1 MIKRLKWN
9 VLYGGGDGADSDGC
23 LSSSSEEGEDKNDPG
38 NLKKQAEANRLLQE
52 LVEKDPLL
60 AETLHQKLQAATY
73 DGNSSDSD
81 AMSLSSDASGE
92 DGGSQ
97 DPNRE
102 NGTEKGEAAEGAGE
116 DNLVEEDEDADVEY
130 AEWRECNICPG
141 KRFLNDAE
149 VESHLSSKR
158 HRRAEAKYQKKM
170 SLPKSGPGSE
180 PNGVPSER
188 NSKKLRDFDGE
199 EREMMNNERPDAE
212 DPNERAKGHT
222 AENSEDE
229 KQKKARRKAAA
240 KKKLKA
246 LKRKKWEKKAK
257 EGEGDAVD
265 RPSVGGIAKRR
276 KPSNAPPGTSSKAG
290 ASKSTEAG
298 QIEKAKVK
306 TVSKVPK
313 RTEQVST

>member
-9 VLYGGGDGADSDGC
+9 VLYGGGDGADSEGC
-23 LSSSSEEGEDKNDPG
+23 LSSSSEEEEDKNDPG

-60 AETLHQKLQAATY
+60 AETLHQKLQAAAY
-73 DGNSSDSD
+73 DGNSTDSDS
-81 AMSLSSDASGE
+81 MSSSSDASGE

-97 DPNRE
+97 GDGE
-102 NGTEKGEAAEGAGE
+102 NGTETGEAAERAGE
-116 DNLVEEDEDADVEY
+116 DSLVEENEEADVKY

-170 SLPKSGPGSE
+170 SLLKSGPGSE
-180 PNGVPSER
+180 PNGAPSEG
-188 NSKKLRDFDGE
+188 NPKKLCDFDGE
-199 EREMMNNERPDAE
+199 EREVIDNERPDAE
-212 DPNERAKGHT
+212 DPNEHAKGHT
-222 AENSEDE
+222 AENSE
-229 KQKKARRKAAA
+229 KQKKVRRKAAA

-265 RPSVGGIAKRR
+265 RSSIGGIAKRR

-290 ASKSTEAG
+290 ASKSTEAA
-298 QIEKAKVK
+298 QIKKAKVK
-306 TVSKVPK
+306 TMPKVRK
-313 RTEQVST
+313 RTEEVST